1 MVITTRFE
9 IQEKKTVNQWAGLS
23 NLDDGNGQL
32 IIIVSINGNE
42 SHRYVALSGPKADIE
57 AFVRGEI
64 DEAEVSRRWFRGVGG
79 VAR

>member
-9 IQEKKTVNQWAGLS
+9 IKEKKTVNQWAGTS
-23 NLDDGNGQL
+23 NLDDGNTQL
-32 IIIVSINGNE
+32 IIIVDVNGKE

-57 AFVRGEI
+57 AFVAGEI
-64 DEAEVSRRWFRGVGG
+64 DETEIQRRWIR